1 MDVQIISVTTAEGR
15 ITTRMRLYNGGA
27 ALVPVTPDDLWLALG
42 YAENPPGP
50 RVPAE
55 GLTPFDLLPGQAA
68 DMTLIWLWQDE
79 PYASL
84 GIGAY
89 RFALQF

>member
-1 MDVQIISVTTAEGR
+1 MPTSIPLV
-15 ITTRMRLYNGGA
+15 NGGV
-27 ALVPVTPDDLWLALG
+27 ALVPITPDDLWLALG

-50 RVPAE
+50 RAPAE

-68 DMTLIWLWQDE
+68 DITLTWLWQSE

-84 GIGAY
+84 GVGAWL
-89 RFALQF
+89 FALHF